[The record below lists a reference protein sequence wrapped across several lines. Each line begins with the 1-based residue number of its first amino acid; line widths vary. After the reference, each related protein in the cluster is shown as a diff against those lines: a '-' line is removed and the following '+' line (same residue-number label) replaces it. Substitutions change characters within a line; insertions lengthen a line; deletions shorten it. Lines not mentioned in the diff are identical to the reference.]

1 MFFQVYINTPCIQ
14 KVKFEGAN
22 LIQIASLIQS
32 SKDLF
37 KSYLN
42 MNLQV
47 KFHIIMVF
55 QSFVTPCQK

>member
-14 KVKFEGAN
+14 KVKFEGES

-42 MNLQV
+42 MSLQL
-47 KFHIIMVF
+47 KFG
-55 QSFVTPCQK
+55 SNST

>member
-1 MFFQVYINTPCIQ
+1 MFFQKYILIAFK

-47 KFHIIMVF
+47 KFG
-55 QSFVTPCQK
+55 SDST